1 MNLPVI
7 SLLMYLVFSPMFF
20 FPQDVLNQKTNPSV
34 RHFRGSCA
42 KWMKCRIAY
51 VWPRCLSVVHWGKIS
66 ERGWRRTTYHM
77 FFLVPSQLPG
87 IFTHV
92 FFLLIISSLAFGSL
106 VAYGCLVTRRIML
119 LRSPSSTH
127 ARRGCQ
133 RNCVCFGVSQFRKCS
148 P

>member
-1 MNLPVI
+1 MNLPF
-7 SLLMYLVFSPMFF
+7 LLMYLVFSPMLFSPKMF
-20 FPQDVLNQKTNPSV
+20 WTKRRIHPCDIFEAHAPSGWNA
-34 RHFRGSCA
+34 GSFTYGQGACLWFIGA
-42 KWMKCRIAY
+42 K
-51 VWPRCLSVVHWGKIS
+51 SVKEGEDEPSHV
-66 ERGWRRTTYHM
+66 
-77 FFLVPSQLPG
+77 FLVPSQLPG
-87 IFTHV
+87 IFTHG

-127 ARRGCQ
+127 VRRGRK